1 MIQTEMTLITNIL
14 PEKLLILRQVLAA
27 VQPSL
32 IEEIGTIHFA
42 RWVIIDS
49 DTRLL
54 FDSNFDGTWDQ
65 YLDDFVDHE
74 PLRAGL
80 DRIWGCCKGYPEK
93 GAIDRQVFKEWVRS
107 HQTKAE
113 LFYSAYPKNTHKDVL
128 KAIAVRDKFVDL
140 LQSLQ

>member
-1 MIQTEMTLITNIL
+1 MVQTELTLITTII
-14 PEKLLILRQVLAA
+14 PEKLSMLRRVLAA
-27 VQPSL
+27 VRPRL

-42 RWVIIDS
+42 RWVMIDK

-54 FDSNFDGTWDQ
+54 FDSNFDGSWDQ

-80 DRIWGCCKGYPEK
+80 DRIWGCCEGYPEK
-93 GAIDRQVFKEWVRS
+93 GAIDRSAFKESVRS

-113 LFYSAYPKNTHKDVL
+113 LFYSAYPDHTRNDVL

-140 LQSLQ
+140 LHSLQ

>member
-1 MIQTEMTLITNIL
+1 MVQTELTLITTII
-14 PEKLLILRQVLAA
+14 PEKLSMLCQVLAA
-27 VQPSL
+27 VRPSL

-42 RWVIIDS
+42 RWVIIDNN
-49 DTRLL
+49 TRLL

-80 DRIWGCCKGYPEK
+80 DRIWGCCEGYPEK
-93 GAIDRQVFKEWVRS
+93 GAVDRPAFKEWVRS

-113 LFYSAYPKNTHKDVL
+113 LFYSAYPNNTRKDVI
-128 KAIAVRDKFVDL
+128 KAILVRDKFVDL